1 MVCGSA
7 VGRRLVWVCLA
18 TWCHRP
24 PIAGDS
30 LAASVVSMLIARVMA
45 LLIAMDDVE
54 RGCGT
59 AWAEVVVGFRTGEE
73 AHQVVEI
80 LGG

>member
-1 MVCGSA
+1 
-7 VGRRLVWVCLA
+7 
-18 TWCHRP
+18 
-24 PIAGDS
+24 
-30 LAASVVSMLIARVMA
+30 MLIARVMA

-54 RGCGT
+54 RGRGT
-59 AWAEVVVGFRTGEE
+59 ALEEVVGLRTGEE

>member
-1 MVCGSA
+1 M
-7 VGRRLVWVCLA
+7 WVCLA

-30 LAASVVSMLIARVMA
+30 LAASVVPMLIARVMA

-54 RGCGT
+54 RGRGT
-59 AWAEVVVGFRTGEE
+59 AFEKSVGFRTGEE

>member
-1 MVCGSA
+1 M
-7 VGRRLVWVCLA
+7 WVCLA

-30 LAASVVSMLIARVMA
+30 VAASVVPLLIARVMA

-59 AWAEVVVGFRTGEE
+59 AFEEVGVGFRMGEE
-73 AHQVVEI
+73 VHQVVEI

>member
-1 MVCGSA
+1 
-7 VGRRLVWVCLA
+7 
-18 TWCHRP
+18 
-24 PIAGDS
+24 
-30 LAASVVSMLIARVMA
+30 MLIARVMA